1 MGEIINGKE
10 VALKVK
16 EEIKGFTEGKKEE
29 GKRMPKIASILVGDD
44 GGSIYY
50 MNNQEK
56 VSTSLGVDFKKVVLD
71 KNITEE
77 DRKSVV

>member
-29 GKRMPKIASILVGDD
+29 GAKTK
-44 GGSIYY
+44 
-50 MNNQEK
+50 E
-56 VSTSLGVDFKKVVLD
+56 T
-71 KNITEE
+71 
-77 DRKSVV
+77 

>member
-16 EEIKGFTEGKKEE
+16 EEIKSFTEGKKQE

-44 GGSIYY
+44 GMFYLLY
-50 MNNQEK
+50 EQP
-56 VSTSLGVDFKKVVLD
+56 
-71 KNITEE
+71 
-77 DRKSVV
+77 RKSFNFPWSRF